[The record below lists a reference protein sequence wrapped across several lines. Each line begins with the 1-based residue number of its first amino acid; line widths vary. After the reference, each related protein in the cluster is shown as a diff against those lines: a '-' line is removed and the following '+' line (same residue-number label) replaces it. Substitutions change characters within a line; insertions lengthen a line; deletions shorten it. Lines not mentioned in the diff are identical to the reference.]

1 MADEEHEGDY
11 KPPVYPDTAAGSLM
25 RQRDALQNG
34 VDGDRAA
41 AATLLERASAGQAQV
56 DQLTAAIDALST

>member
-1 MADEEHEGDY
+1 MADEEQEGDY
-11 KPPVYPDTAAGSLM
+11 QPPVYPDTPAGALT

-41 AATLLERASAGQAQV
+41 AEALLTRADAGQTQV
-56 DQLTAAIDALST
+56 DQLTAAIEALAT